1 MAAVMGFS
9 DTSVYTTER
18 GAAQPYL
25 AVGQFT
31 QLLTGIHFY
40 GLYAL
45 HLELS
50 LRDPLCHPL
59 VHTCTVLCLVG
70 YLLPIID
77 PDHVV
82 VAGSPVLQ
90 WFHSPLCV
98 VRGDKLNCRLG
109 KEHLFFSSLR
119 GSWSVLTAKLDS
131 DYSRTVMFYFFIFFQ
146 IGRAHV

>member
-1 MAAVMGFS
+1 MVNF
-9 DTSVYTTER
+9 EKRR
-18 GAAQPYL
+18 GDG
-25 AVGQFT
+25 VGASLPLCSTQRSLSRQLCLRTHNVVFRSRAHHGRCNGVFRHIGLHNRKRSSATLPVRQFT

-40 GLYAL
+40 GSYAL

-59 VHTCTVLCLVG
+59 VHTRTVLCLVG

-90 WFHSPLCV
+90 WFHSPLYIV
-98 VRGDKLNCRLG
+98 
-109 KEHLFFSSLR
+109 
-119 GSWSVLTAKLDS
+119 
-131 DYSRTVMFYFFIFFQ
+131 
-146 IGRAHV
+146 